1 MPRLVQ
7 LAFASLIAAHLLAC
21 APSSPPAVQASPNSG
36 RFYVAIDSVVQADVV
51 GRGVTGVSIVIA
63 RGGQT
68 LLVHSWGFADL
79 EAKRPVDA
87 STTFR
92 IGSMSKQFTAALL
105 LKQVDRGRL
114 ALTDT
119 IGRYLNGLKPE
130 WTGRTIE
137 QLLNHTSGVPREFR
151 DPKRIAESMTSDSLL
166 AMAARSTAPTTAPGT
181 AFIYSNTGY
190 MLLGALVERL
200 YGTSYA
206 VALREEIARPLGLA
220 TLGWCADTEPRGGAK
235 GYYRAPNGAV
245 SAAPY
250 LHPSQMLSGG
260 ICSNAGDMARWNR
273 ALHGGKVVSAASYA
287 AMTTPR
293 GVAATRSVPYG
304 FGLYVRETEGGGT
317 VIVHDGA
324 TPGYAGENVWYPA
337 ESLSVTMLYNTSPQ
351 LGADLNLTEV
361 MGRIALG
368 KPALA
373 AK

>member
-21 APSSPPAVQASPNSG
+21 VPSSPPAVQASPNSG

-68 LLVHSWGFADL
+68 LLEHSWGFADL

-206 VALREEIARPLGLA
+206 VALRNEIARPLGLE
-220 TLGWCADTEPRGGAK
+220 TLGWCVDTEPRGGAK

-250 LHPSQMLSGG
+250 IHPSQMLSGG
-260 ICSNAGDMARWNR
+260 ICSNAGDIARWNR
-273 ALHGGKVVSAASYA
+273 ALHGGKVVSASSYA

>member
-1 MPRLVQ
+1 MSCSLRIVS
-7 LAFASLIAAHLLAC
+7 ASLLAANVLAC
-21 APSSPPAVQASPNSG
+21 VPSSPPSPQVAPNAG
-36 RFYVAIDSVVQADVV
+36 RFYVAIDSVVQADVL

-63 RGGQT
+63 RGDQT
-68 LLVHSWGFADL
+68 LLERSWGFADV

-92 IGSMSKQFTAALL
+92 LGSMSKQFTAALL

-119 IGRYLNGLKPE
+119 IGRYLTGLKPE
-130 WTGRTIE
+130 WTGLVIE

-151 DPKRIAESMTSDSLL
+151 EPKRIAEQLPSDSLL
-166 AMAARSTAPTTAPGT
+166 AMAARSTAPTAKPGT

-190 MLLGALVERL
+190 MLLGALVEKL

-206 VALREEIARPLGLA
+206 AALRDEIARPLGLS
-220 TLGWCADTEPRGGAK
+220 TIGWCADTESRGGAK
-235 GYYRAPNGAV
+235 GYLRAPNGTV
-245 SAAPY
+245 GLAPY

-260 ICSNAGDMARWNR
+260 ICSSAGDIARWNR

-304 FGLYVRETEGGGT
+304 FGLYVRETEGGEK

-368 KPALA
+368 RA
-373 AK
+373 AVATK